1 MIKLSQGETP
11 LRMDSNSED
20 VEAQSRALYYVGFGS
35 SAIKLTQNVKVTMVP
50 KAQLKNKI
58 KRPPVAQQQEIK
70 ELEMIGFDN

>member
-35 SAIKLTQNVKVTMVP
+35 SAIKLTQNLKVTMVP
-50 KAQLKNKI
+50 KAQLKSKI
-58 KRPPVAQQQEIK
+58 KRPPVVQQEEVK
-70 ELEMIGFDN
+70 ELEMIEFDN